1 MSEQFEFLDL
11 EQPLRA
17 EWPVKVNV
25 PQDGGGVK
33 VKTFTVLFE
42 LVPQEDILKIVSD
55 PNLDRYSLHRRQIV
69 GFGKDHTGQSFSDEL
84 LIRMLG
90 RPYVQAAL
98 AEAYQA
104 FSCGIAVK
112 N

>member
-25 PQDGGGVK
+25 PQDGGGVA
-33 VKTFTVLFE
+33 VKTFTAVFE
-42 LVPQEDILKIVSD
+42 LLSQEDILAIVAD
-55 PNLDRYSLHRRQIV
+55 PNLDRYSLQRRQV
-69 GFGKDHTGQSFSDEL
+69 LGFGKDHKGPPFTDAL

-90 RPYVQAAL
+90 RPYMAEAL
-98 AEAYQA
+98 AAAYQD
-104 FSCGIAVK
+104 FSRGIAVK